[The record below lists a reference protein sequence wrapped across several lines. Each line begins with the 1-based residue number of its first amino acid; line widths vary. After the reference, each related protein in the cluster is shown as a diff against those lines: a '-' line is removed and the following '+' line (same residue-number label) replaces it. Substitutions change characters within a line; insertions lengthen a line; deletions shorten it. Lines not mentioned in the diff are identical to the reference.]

1 MSVDRDKPREPFLP
15 ASDLDES
22 DRARLELVDD
32 DDDDLSDEP
41 ADSEPATLDD
51 LRQEMRKGFR
61 AVRKGMDALG
71 VRVVKLEADAAW
83 KRWALQLARAA
94 VPFVAGYLTHKYPEL
109 AKHLAKLPDILNGLQ

>member
-15 ASDLDES
+15 ADDLDES
-22 DRARLELVDD
+22 QRARLELDD
-32 DDDDLSDEP
+32 EGLLDDLSDDD
-41 ADSEPATLDD
+41 AEPATLDD
-51 LRQEMRKGFR
+51 IRKEVRSGFR
-61 AVRKGMDALG
+61 AMRKEVRALG

-109 AKHLAKLPDILNGLQ
+109 AKHLAKLPEILNGFQ